1 MKVTNFAK
9 LRVIDYTG
17 QPDHTPY
24 LYGIAYFS
32 DTYHA
37 AFDFDPRTRKI
48 TMRRKDGK
56 GWTYNDRP
64 SRARIEAILAVI
76 DPQWR
81 DALKEAERLHAEQV
95 AWQQKRAAYFIRRS
109 AAEPLH
115 EACIELVRAAREGGS
130 FDDAIRKATDALA
143 VAAGRDRREFIV
155 TDRTNPG
162 LTHRARHSTIDLALT
177 EFLMGREK
185 PPVPNSII
193 IRAAD

>member
-109 AAEPLH
+109 AAAPSRGLH
-115 EACIELVRAAREGGS
+115 RTRPRRPRRRQLRRCDPQG
-130 FDDAIRKATDALA
+130 
-143 VAAGRDRREFIV
+143 DRR
-155 TDRTNPG
+155 
-162 LTHRARHSTIDLALT
+162 T

-185 PPVPNSII
+185 PPAPNSII

>member
-1 MKVTNFAK
+1 MT
-9 LRVIDYTG
+9 TC
-17 QPDHTPY
+17 
-24 LYGIAYFS
+24 
-32 DTYHA
+32 
-37 AFDFDPRTRKI
+37 
-48 TMRRKDGK
+48 
-56 GWTYNDRP
+56 
-64 SRARIEAILAVI
+64 
-76 DPQWR
+76 
-81 DALKEAERLHAEQV
+81 
-95 AWQQKRAAYFIRRS
+95 RS

-185 PPVPNSII
+185 PPAPNSII